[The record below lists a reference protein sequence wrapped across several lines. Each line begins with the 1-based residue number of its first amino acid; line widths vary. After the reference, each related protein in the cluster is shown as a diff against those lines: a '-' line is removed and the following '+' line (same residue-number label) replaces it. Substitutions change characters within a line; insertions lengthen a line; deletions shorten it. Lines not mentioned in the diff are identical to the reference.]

1 MTIKLRDRNAL
12 IATPRPNWR
21 NPVGVE
27 YTFRTDIFT
36 SRNGSEVRA
45 ATRQRA
51 RIALSFTTAMTRA
64 LLARHQQDMA
74 NNQDALWA
82 VRGEWAWV
90 RTTAIASFPTTEIEV
105 ASIPDWMVAGQQII
119 IETDTHEDLH
129 TILSVDKDTST
140 ITLDDVTTRDY
151 AEGSKV
157 YLSYLSRIAASS
169 SFNALTSRLWAGAVR
184 YEVNPGEGEAITA
197 IPPAFTFGSAKML
210 LTRPNWRENPKVS
223 FDQVRDVFDP
233 GYGLIDVFAPE
244 AQNVVTVEYG
254 FTGLSREQ
262 SDELVAFFLAMKG
275 RRTSF
280 WVPLWFDDIQ
290 PSDDQI
296 GGADLIKIEGEDF
309 RNAYEDHPV
318 FQSVI
323 VFYDDCTYQ
332 ANTITSIGGSTD
344 SEVLF
349 EDDWSQEI
357 NSQTKMYWLVRARFQ
372 SDTLDVQ
379 WVTNETAEVTFAMR
393 SLPHTKVSDWPTP
406 AEVLAMAPTG
416 EPVASGDL
424 RLDPSTPS
432 QAGILIDLYAAGL
445 TPEMIAEGNITLG
458 VHYSGTYQAGTPLAD
473 SDTLYTMSVRYH
485 DSGDAGP
492 ASQTADLV
500 AGTGTTSIGPSSQGP
515 DVLMELGP
523 LTIPTGARWV
533 QIKTT
538 YAAAVTSNPVTLV
551 SGYVIKR
558 PTTGSLAGTSL
569 C

>member
-1 MTIKLRDRNAL
+1 MTIKLRDRNGL
-12 IATPRPNWR
+12 IATPRPNWN

-36 SRNGSEVRA
+36 SRDGTEVRA

-51 RIALSFTTAMTRA
+51 RIGLTFTTAMTRA
-64 LLARHQQDMA
+64 ILARHQQDMA
-74 NNQDALWA
+74 TNQDALWA
-82 VRGEWAWV
+82 VRAEWAWV
-90 RTTAIASFPTTEIEV
+90 RLSADAVSPTTTLEV
-105 ASIPDWMVAGQQII
+105 DSIQDWMVAGQQII
-119 IETDTHEDLH
+119 IETETHEDRH
-129 TILSVDKDTST
+129 TIESVDDAAST
-140 ITLDDVTTRDY
+140 ITLADITTRDY
-151 AEGSKV
+151 PAGTKV
-157 YLSYLSRIAASS
+157 YLSYLSRIMAQSN
-169 SFNALTSRLWAGAVR
+169 FNALTSRIWTGAVR
-184 YEVNPGEGEAITA
+184 YEVNPGEGQAITA
-197 IPPAFTFGSAKML
+197 IPPAFTFGSAKMF
-210 LTRPNWRENPKVS
+210 LTKPNWRENPKVS
-223 FDQVRDVFDP
+223 FDQVRDAFDP
-233 GYGLIDVFAPE
+233 GFGLIDVFAPQ
-244 AQNVVTVEYG
+244 AADTITVDYG
-254 FTGLSREQ
+254 FTGLTRQQ

-296 GGADLIKIEGEDF
+296 GGANLIKIEGEDF
-309 RNAYEDHPV
+309 RSAYSDHPV
-318 FQSVI
+318 YKSVI
-323 VFYDDCTYQ
+323 AFYDDCTYQ

-357 NSQTKMYWLVRARFQ
+357 NSRTKMYWLIRARFQ

-379 WVTNETAEVTFAMR
+379 WLTNEAAEVTYVLR
-393 SLPHTKVSDWPTP
+393 SLPHTKTPDWPTP

-432 QAGILIDLYAAGL
+432 QTGILIDLYAAGL

-458 VHYSGTYQAGTPLAD
+458 VHYSGTYQEGTPLAGE
-473 SDTLYTMSVRYH
+473 DTNYAMSVRYH

-500 AGTGTTSIGPSSQGP
+500 AGTGVTSIGPSLQGP
-515 DVLMELGP
+515 AVLMELGP